1 MLDQRITIQTTGF
14 VVKPS
19 TEDTN
24 EDFSVADATT
34 SFETS
39 TDILSEIETSTD
51 ILSEI
56 ENSTDILSE
65 IEKSDSSAND
75 DDDDVIA
82 LNVSGQKISTFR
94 STLTAV
100 PNSKLALMFTKDN
113 TNIGQSRGKQSA
125 MFFDYNPVQ
134 FNYLL
139 DQLRMIKR
147 SPEIPAYELN
157 IQAPN
162 ADIRMNFSYMI
173 FDLGLNRKSN

>member
-1 MLDQRITIQTTGF
+1 MLDQRIIIQTTGF
-14 VVKPS
+14 VVNPP
-19 TEDTN
+19 TEDIN
-24 EDFSVADATT
+24 EDFLVVDATT
-34 SFETS
+34 SFENS
-39 TDILSEIETSTD
+39 TDILSEV
-51 ILSEI
+51 

-75 DDDDVIA
+75 DDDDVIE

-113 TNIGQSRGKQSA
+113 TSIGQSEDKQGA

-147 SPEIPAYELN
+147 SPEIPAYELD
-157 IQAPN
+157 IRAPN
-162 ADIRMNFSYMI
+162 ADIRMNFSYMTS
-173 FDLGLNRKSN
+173 DLGLNRKSN